1 MPPENQFPR
10 TAHAKCILMPKNST
24 PPPNPKPVPAERP
37 PYPANWILLQT
48 LIAACWTHVG
58 KLVPPQ
64 SFLHLRRMAAD
75 ITAIGSS
82 FKMRRIFKSIP
93 FTEESFSIFMN
104 YEIHSISLLALIPI
118 LSSGITKY
126 IIFRSKVELPQK
138 AELAGLLLAYIAS
151 VKIRKE
157 TPLVL
162 QLTSIFLEHPCHRQG
177 LLE

>member
-1 MPPENQFPR
+1 
-10 TAHAKCILMPKNST
+10 
-24 PPPNPKPVPAERP
+24 
-37 PYPANWILLQT
+37 
-48 LIAACWTHVG
+48 
-58 KLVPPQ
+58 
-64 SFLHLRRMAAD
+64 
-75 ITAIGSS
+75 
-82 FKMRRIFKSIP
+82 
-93 FTEESFSIFMN
+93 MN